1 MGESAQADK
10 GAGTARERWVRVDK
24 QTQQLGKK
32 EELVSRRIWWVRFMR
47 VIQLSGEDKEQG
59 KRTKERTQRQIMVL
73 WEWPAVVWG
82 AEELVLWIL
91 QS

>member
-47 VIQLSGEDKEQG
+47 GIQLSEEDKE
-59 KRTKERTQRQIMVL
+59 
-73 WEWPAVVWG
+73 
-82 AEELVLWIL
+82 
-91 QS
+91 